1 MPRSKSRFGKVT
13 SAGDGAEVRI
23 VVRTDKI
30 ALLYPPAEDLEP
42 LWPFLRFAIEG
53 QPGDAALDEP
63 GLPPCMAFPAGL
75 VPYLQA
81 ALTADGYTVTIDDRR
96 RAAPGLA
103 ADKQFYR
110 NSTGPERT
118 FLRAV
123 RKNPLGQIAW
133 ADWDDIPWRLW
144 GLISLY
150 SRARFLV
157 VEATRTGCSDIYD
170 ELRDRAG
177 DARGL
182 VPDSRS
188 QELPRCQVVTFGMLA
203 VLTPGRWEIVVP
215 VIRHARVLTEAAYRA
230 VLRHHARRRYTF
242 VRHGL
247 ELTGP
252 AQLRLEAMAGPVIG
266 GNPPPDG

>member
-1 MPRSKSRFGKVT
+1 MPRSKSRFGKAT
-13 SAGDGAEVRI
+13 SAGDDAEVRI
-23 VVRTDKI
+23 VVRPDKI
-30 ALLYPPAEDLEP
+30 ALLYMPDQDLEP
-42 LWPFLRFAIEG
+42 LLPFLRFAIKG

-81 ALTADGYTVTIDDRR
+81 ELAADRYTVTIDDRR
-96 RAAPGLA
+96 RAAPSLA
-103 ADKQFYR
+103 IDKQFYAD
-110 NSTGPERT
+110 STGPERA

-123 RKNPLGQIAW
+123 RRNPWGRS
-133 ADWDDIPWRLW
+133 PGRTGTTSPGGCG

-157 VEATRTGCSDIYD
+157 VEASRTGRSDLYD

-188 QELPRCQVVTFGMLA
+188 QELPRCQVVTFRMLA
-203 VLTPGRWEIVVP
+203 LLTPGRWEIVVP
-215 VIRHARVLTEAAYRA
+215 VIRHGRVLTEAACKA
-230 VLRHHARRRYTF
+230 VIRQRARRVYSL

-252 AQLRLEAMAGPVIG
+252 AQLRLEAMSGPVIG

>member
-1 MPRSKSRFGKVT
+1 MPKRKSRFGKAT
-13 SAGDGAEVRI
+13 SAGDHPEVRI
-23 VVRTDKI
+23 VVRPDKI
-30 ALLYPPAEDLEP
+30 ALLYMPDDDLEP
-42 LWPFLRFAIEG
+42 LLPFLRFAIKG
-53 QPGDAALDEP
+53 QPGNAALDEP
-63 GLPPCMAFPAGL
+63 GLPPCVAFPAGL

-81 ALTADGYTVTIDDRR
+81 ELAADRYTVTIDDRR
-96 RAAPGLA
+96 RAAPSLA
-103 ADKQFYR
+103 IDKQFYAD
-110 NSTGPERT
+110 STGPERA

-123 RKNPLGQIAW
+123 RRTALGQITW

-157 VEATRTGCSDIYD
+157 VEATRAKRSDLYD

-188 QELPRCQVVTFGMLA
+188 QELPRCQVVSFGVLA
-203 VLTPGRWEIVVP
+203 LLTPGRWEIVVP
-215 VIRHARVLTEAAYRA
+215 VIRHGRVLTEAACKA
-230 VLRHHARRRYTF
+230 VIRHRARRTYTF

-247 ELTGP
+247 ELSGP

-266 GNPPPDG
+266 GSPPPDG